1 MKNSIL
7 ILPEIN
13 MNVNLAASMKKA
25 QDIIVSYFGKKFAV
39 ADDNYPYVK
48 ISIDVT
54 QEDIDTLNQEIDL
67 TCITLIGVLAD
78 ENSDKVC
85 GDLVDLR

>member
-13 MNVNLAASMKKA
+13 MNVNLAASLKKA
-25 QDIIVSYFGKKFAV
+25 QDVIVSYFGKKFAE
-39 ADDNYPYVK
+39 ADDNHPYVK
-48 ISIDVT
+48 ISIDIT

-67 TCITLIGVLAD
+67 TCITLIGVLAE
-78 ENSDKVC
+78 ENSDRVC

>member
-13 MNVNLAASMKKA
+13 MNVNLAASLKKA
-25 QDIIVSYFGKKFAV
+25 QDVIVSYFGKKFAV

-67 TCITLIGVLAD
+67 TCITLIGVLG
-78 ENSDKVC
+78 EKNSDRVC
-85 GDLVDLR
+85 GDLIDLR

>member
-13 MNVNLAASMKKA
+13 MNVNLAASLKKA
-25 QDIIVSYFGKKFAV
+25 QDVIVSYFGKKFAV

>member
-1 MKNSIL
+1 MKNLIL

-13 MNVNLAASMKKA
+13 MNINLAASLKKA
-25 QDIIVSYFGKKFAV
+25 QDVIASYFGKKFAV

-54 QEDIDTLNQEIDL
+54 QEDINTLNQELDL
-67 TCITLIGVLAD
+67 TCITLIGVLGE
-78 ENSDKVC
+78 ENSDRVC
-85 GDLVDLR
+85 GDIIDLR

>member
-13 MNVNLAASMKKA
+13 MNVNLAASLKKA
-25 QDIIVSYFGKKFAV
+25 QDVIVSYFGKKFAV

-48 ISIDVT
+48 ISTEVT
-54 QEDIDTLNQEIDL
+54 QEDIDTLNREIDL
-67 TCITLIGVLAD
+67 TCITLIGVLGE
-78 ENSDKVC
+78 ENSDRVS
-85 GDLVDLR
+85 GDIIDLR